1 MKPLHATVLE
11 HIRLGC
17 LRLENNVEGERLQV
31 AFCLVHLLIKMLTRM
46 IMAMLMMMISH
57 PYLAFSRELNDWI
70 IVGFCLFLA
79 DRAHPEH
86 QNVYD
91 GHHHCQPQHH
101 HLHHPHHPHLMTTLM
116 LSPSTPPDSLPDSP
130 ISLLIDFA
138 NEPALP
144 GLRIILWLF
153 CFWWSFW
160 WCWWFWWLHQGASTI
175 RAENFMVVLDA
186 DHWAMVNGQVDIAL
200 LIDKSALPGLPGL
213 WMSRWCQL

>member
-11 HIRLGC
+11 HICLGC

-31 AFCLVHLLIKMLTRM
+31 AFCLVHLLIKMMM
-46 IMAMLMMMISH
+46 IMIMPMMMISH

-79 DRAHPEH
+79 DRAHSDH
-86 QNVYD
+86 QNVKVITIFLNQY
-91 GHHHCQPQHH
+91 
-101 HLHHPHHPHLMTTLM
+101 LENPHLMTTLM

-144 GLRIILWLF
+144 GLRIILLLF
-153 CFWWSFW
+153 CF
-160 WCWWFWWLHQGASTI
+160 
-175 RAENFMVVLDA
+175 FMVILVML
-186 DHWAMVNGQVDIAL
+186 VILVT
-200 LIDKSALPGLPGL
+200 SPGSQYYQGWKFYGGARCRSLGHG
-213 WMSRWCQL
+213 